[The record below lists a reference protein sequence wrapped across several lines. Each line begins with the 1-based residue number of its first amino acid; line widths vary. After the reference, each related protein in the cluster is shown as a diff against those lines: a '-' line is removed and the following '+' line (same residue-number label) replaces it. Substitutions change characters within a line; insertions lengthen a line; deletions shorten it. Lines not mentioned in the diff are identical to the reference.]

1 MSAHQI
7 QASLLTFGERR
18 TLKSIIRAKVGQLTV
33 REAREFMNPTGLQ
46 LWVTAIGCA
55 LLTAFIGVVLSVW
68 LILFA
73 PVMLVGAP
81 YQAMLNRKRWLTLL
95 PPERDADFV
104 EVLW

>member
-1 MSAHQI
+1 MSTHQI
-7 QASLLTFGERR
+7 KAGLLKFTERS
-18 TLKSIIRAKVGQLTV
+18 TLKSLIRAKAGQLTV
-33 REAREFMNPTGLQ
+33 REAREFMSQKGLQ

-55 LLTAFIGVVLSVW
+55 ILTAFIGLVLSAW

-73 PVMLVGAP
+73 PVMLVGVP